1 MSRFWAGANS
11 SDSDSSSGSDSAYSS
26 DEDKNAAGGNRW
38 VDFSDS
44 DSDDDEVRVVKSGKE
59 RALDIF
65 GTHIANIRAAMKSR
79 DYYQIQTEFDELAKA
94 MIKAKKVLAEGV
106 PRSLVKIL
114 VDLEDYIPERLA
126 DRAAFRKLSARQG
139 RALNRMKLTLKK
151 HNKPYQVVMD
161 HYRKNPDNDDAND
174 GNDPDGDALDDSSDD
189 DSSSSS
195 SSSNSSKSSKSS
207 DSSKSSASAAKKTK
221 NKAKKDSVRDYTES
235 PCIYIYVCVLK
246 AVVVFLCRIPPPSRG
261 LPMTRKSRIPR
272 FRWHSAFLSSRPRCQ
287 SELDLGTECMRST
300 QQDLLIYL
308 E

>member
-26 DEDKNAAGGNRW
+26 DEDKNAGGANRW

-44 DSDDDEVRVVKSGKE
+44 DSEDDEVRVVKSGKE

-161 HYRKNPDNDDAND
+161 HYRKNPDNEDDND

-207 DSSKSSASAAKKTK
+207 DSSKSSASSAKKTK
-221 NKAKKDSVRDYTES
+221 NKAKKGSVRDS
-235 PCIYIYVCVLK
+235 I
-246 AVVVFLCRIPPPSRG
+246 ASFF
-261 LPMTRKSRIPR
+261 RKSVWCIRRGVLGLGVAHMVFVIR
-272 FRWHSAFLSSRPRCQ
+272 LSSITRIANDSQEPN
-287 SELDLGTECMRST
+287 SSFPIAFYISSFKISLSK
-300 QQDLLIYL
+300 
-308 E
+308 

>member
-26 DEDKNAAGGNRW
+26 DEDKNAGGANRW

-44 DSDDDEVRVVKSGKE
+44 DSEDDEVRVVKSGKE

-161 HYRKNPDNDDAND
+161 HYRKNPDNEDDND

-195 SSSNSSKSSKSS
+195 SSSSNSSKSSKSS
-207 DSSKSSASAAKKTK
+207 DSSKSSASSAKKTK
-221 NKAKKDSVRDYTES
+221 NKAKKGSVRDSKACFFLQKSMVCMCRRGVLGLGVACMVFVFRLS
-235 PCIYIYVCVLK
+235 PITRIANDSQEPNSSFPIAFYISSFK
-246 AVVVFLCRIPPPSRG
+246 IS
-261 LPMTRKSRIPR
+261 
-272 FRWHSAFLSSRPRCQ
+272 LSK
-287 SELDLGTECMRST
+287 
-300 QQDLLIYL
+300 
-308 E
+308 